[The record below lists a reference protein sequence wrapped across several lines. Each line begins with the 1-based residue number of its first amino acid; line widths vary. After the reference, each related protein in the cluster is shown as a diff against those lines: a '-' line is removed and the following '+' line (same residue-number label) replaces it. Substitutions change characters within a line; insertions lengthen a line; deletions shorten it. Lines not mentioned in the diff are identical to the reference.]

1 MLDLSLLQKAVSLVL
16 NKKRQSWLN
25 VALCALITFLV
36 LSTPAILLPV
46 MYSSIVDDT
55 GWSLSQ
61 VTMFSSLKFLS
72 GAIASLVISTIIV
85 KVSAKKILLSGV
97 TLSGLA
103 LLSLG
108 RGVSPGEF
116 QVLGFV
122 LGAAS
127 IATSLA
133 CKVIL
138 GYWFKVNLG
147 KATGLAFMGGSV
159 GGVTLPLL
167 ALPLID
173 SLGWQWTGA
182 IFGLVLLVIVAP
194 LTAVLLVEKP
204 DSGTQEQKT
213 TRLSRK
219 DSLESESSSRA
230 LLRDQ
235 KLRAL
240 LFAQFMIGFVDYAFF
255 AHTPLFLELEAGLE
269 LSLAT
274 VGMSVMMLASMA
286 GKVGFG
292 ALYDRYDLRG
302 VTACWWLATLGVAA
316 AFPVAGTAT
325 LLVFALLRGFS
336 HGGAMISGPSIALHT
351 FGPTLA
357 VRVVCY
363 LSVANMLGASI
374 GTSIIAY
381 IRDVTGSYDVALQSL
396 LALGTVASLI
406 MWHLGKTRR
415 FAIDADI

>member
-1 MLDLSLLQKAVSLVL
+1 ML
-16 NKKRQSWLN
+16 NKNRQSWLN
-25 VALCALITFLV
+25 VALCGLITFLV

-46 MYSSIVDDT
+46 MYSSIVKDT

-85 KVSAKKILLSGV
+85 KVSAKIILLTGV

-103 LLSLG
+103 LLNLG
-108 RGVSPGEF
+108 AEVSPSKF
-116 QVLGFV
+116 QALGFV

-138 GYWFKVNLG
+138 GYWFQANLG

-182 IFGLVLLVIVAP
+182 IFGLLLLVIVAP

-204 DSGTQEQKT
+204 DSGIQEQIT
-213 TRLSRK
+213 TELFGE
-219 DSLESESSSRA
+219 DSFESERSSLA
-230 LLRDQ
+230 LLSDP
-235 KLRAL
+235 KLQAL
-240 LFAQFMIGFVDYAFF
+240 LFAQFMIGCVDYAFF
-255 AHTPLFLELEAGLE
+255 THTPLFLELEAGLG
-269 LSLAT
+269 LSLVA
-274 VGMSVMMLASMA
+274 VGMSVMMLASMV
-286 GKVGFG
+286 GKIGFG
-292 ALYDRYDLRG
+292 ALYDRYALRG
-302 VTACWWLATLGVAA
+302 VTICWWLATMGVAS
-316 AFPVAGTAT
+316 AFPVAGAAT
-325 LLVFALLRGFS
+325 LLVFALLRGLS
-336 HGGAMISGPSIALHT
+336 HGGAMVSGPSIALHT
-351 FGPTLA
+351 FGPALA

-363 LSVANMLGASI
+363 LSVASMLGASI

-381 IRDVTGSYDVALQSL
+381 IRHVTGSYDMALLSL
-396 LALGTVASLI
+396 LALGTAASLI
-406 MWHLGKTRR
+406 MWHLGKTGR
-415 FAIDADI
+415 FTINTDM